1 MFMDV
6 FMLLCVWAFSY
17 ACIFVLVFM
26 CKCMRV
32 LSSRTQ
38 IFAEDIKALVV
49 MKVIEAKKDKI
60 VNGVLR
66 EFLYFVF
73 AFDRS

>member
-1 MFMDV
+1 M
-6 FMLLCVWAFSY
+6 
-17 ACIFVLVFM
+17 
-26 CKCMRV
+26 

-49 MKVIEAKKDKI
+49 MKVIEANKDKI